1 MPTYTDWNA
10 DNHIL
15 ENGVVLKYFIQMLIE
30 QIKDCDSIRLVTKNN
45 RKLNNRVGNEK
56 KYVRI

>member
-1 MPTYTDWNA
+1 MET
-10 DNHIL
+10 
-15 ENGVVLKYFIQMLIE
+15 VLKYFIQMFIE
-30 QIKDCDSIRLVTKNN
+30 QIKDCNAIRLFTKNN

>member
-1 MPTYTDWNA
+1 VAGTTVRA
-10 DNHIL
+10 KI
-15 ENGVVLKYFIQMLIE
+15 
-30 QIKDCDSIRLVTKNN
+30 TKCN